1 MYLSGLLEVLD
12 VLEVLEVLE
21 VLDFCCLRPQLAAP
35 AGVYARHPLNL
46 ASSATIYQVF
56 RFVPVSWARV
66 FDVFLYLGS
75 LRATFCHL
83 LFLKGKPWSW
93 FTPF

>member
-35 AGVYARHPLNL
+35 AGVYARHPHNL
-46 ASSATIYQVF
+46 AFSATIYQGF
-56 RFVPVSWARV
+56 RFVPVS
-66 FDVFLYLGS
+66 
-75 LRATFCHL
+75 
-83 LFLKGKPWSW
+83 
-93 FTPF
+93 